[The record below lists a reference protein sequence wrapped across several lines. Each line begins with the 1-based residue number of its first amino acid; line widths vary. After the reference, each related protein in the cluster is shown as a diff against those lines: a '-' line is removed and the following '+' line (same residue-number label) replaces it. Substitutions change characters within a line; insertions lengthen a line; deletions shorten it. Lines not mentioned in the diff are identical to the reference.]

1 MIQINELVDIVAI
14 EFFGGNL
21 TQAGLVIF
29 AIVMVCIFGATR
41 NVFQSL
47 VLGLPVTFLFSM
59 LGLLPSDMVV
69 LLIIV
74 VVLGLA
80 MTSKGVWG
88 GKK

>member
-1 MIQINELVDIVAI
+1 MIQLNELVDIVAI
-14 EFFGGNL
+14 EFFGGSVS
-21 TQAGLVIF
+21 QAGLVIF
-29 AIVMVCIFGATR
+29 ALAMVCIFGATR

-59 LGLLPSDMVV
+59 LGLLPTDMVV

-88 GKK
+88 KK